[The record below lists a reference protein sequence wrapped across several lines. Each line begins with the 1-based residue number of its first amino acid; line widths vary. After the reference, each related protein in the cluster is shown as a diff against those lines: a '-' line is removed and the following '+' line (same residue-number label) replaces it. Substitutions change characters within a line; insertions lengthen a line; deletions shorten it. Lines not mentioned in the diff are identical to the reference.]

1 MGPALF
7 TMFINYIDYSV
18 DEPTSVLSKFADDTK
33 WGKIVEN
40 EEGQKVFQEGINK
53 LVQWSNTWQ
62 MDFNVDKCHIMHIGP
77 KNKEFQYTM
86 GGEELKS
93 SEFEKDIG
101 VLIQRN
107 VLNRKKLLTWYSGR

>member
-1 MGPALF
+1 
-7 TMFINYIDYSV
+7 MFINYIDCSV

-62 MDFNVDKCHIMHIGP
+62 MDFNVDKCHIMHVGP
-77 KNKEFQYTM
+77 KNKEFQ
-86 GGEELKS
+86 
-93 SEFEKDIG
+93 
-101 VLIQRN
+101 
-107 VLNRKKLLTWYSGR
+107 